1 MHGEVGKLLWTISYF
16 IVVLCLSAYGIHRYS
31 IIYLYFKNLHCKPA
45 AASRFAELPVVTVQL
60 PIYNEIHVVERLLKA
75 ISEIDYPRDKLEI
88 QVLDDSTDETRSM
101 TERTVAKLRA
111 RGYDAVVLRRE
122 DRVGF
127 KAGALDYGFQKAK
140 GEFFFILD
148 ADFVPPPNI
157 LRESIQ
163 HFADP
168 KVGMIQTRWGH
179 INRSYS
185 WLTRAEAI
193 LLDGHLVLEQT
204 ARSRTG
210 RFFNFNGTAGLW
222 RKSCIRESGGWQHD
236 TLTEDLDL
244 SYRAQLRG
252 WKFVFLADIVTPAE
266 LPVDID
272 GFKSQQHRWTK
283 GSIQTCKKVLPRIW
297 SSQLPLFIK
306 VEATAH
312 LTANFAYL
320 LLAFLCVL
328 LHPSSGGGSSA
339 AAGGVARM
347 LLIDLPIFVA
357 TTVSAAVFYLCAQ
370 RELYPKDWKREI
382 WFFPFVLALGIGLSI
397 NNARAVLEAMFNRR
411 SDFCRT
417 PKYGIERS
425 KQRWQD
431 SRYAAVRTVIPLIEF
446 IFAGYFTYFVFHAFQ
461 NHEFLSV
468 PFLMLFQIGF
478 AYVACGSIW
487 QRMMRPQ
494 WSSRDISVA

>member
-1 MHGEVGKLLWTISYF
+1 MLWTISYF
-16 IVVLCLSAYGIHRYS
+16 IVVLGLSAYGIHRYS
-31 IIYLYFKNLHCKPA
+31 IIYLYFKNRHCKPA
-45 AASRFAELPVVTVQL
+45 APSQFAELPVVTVQL

-75 ISEIDYPRDKLEI
+75 TSEIDYPRDKLEI

-101 TERTVAKLRA
+101 TETTVAKLRA
-111 RGYDAVVLRRE
+111 RGYDAIVLRRE

-168 KVGMIQTRWGH
+168 RVGMIQTRWGH

-222 RKSCIRESGGWQHD
+222 RKNCIRESGGWQHD

-266 LPVDID
+266 LPVDLD

-283 GSIQTCKKVLPRIW
+283 GSIQTCKKMLPRIW
-297 SSQLPLFIK
+297 RSKLPLFIK
-306 VEATAH
+306 IEATAH

-328 LHPSSGGGSSA
+328 LHPSSSGASSG
-339 AAGGVARM
+339 AAGGVVRM

-370 RELYPKDWKREI
+370 KELYPKDWKREI

-397 NNARAVLEAMFNRR
+397 NNARAVLEALFNRR

-417 PKYGIERS
+417 PKYGIERT
-425 KQRWQD
+425 KHRWHS
-431 SRYAAVRTVIPLIEF
+431 SRYAAVRTVIPLVEF
-446 IFAGYFTYFVFHAFQ
+446 IFAVYFTYFVFHAFQ

-487 QRMMRPQ
+487 QRIMRPQ

>member
-1 MHGEVGKLLWTISYF
+1 M
-16 IVVLCLSAYGIHRYS
+16 VLGLSAYGIHRYS
-31 IIYLYFKNLHCKPA
+31 IIYLYFKNRHCKPA
-45 AASRFAELPVVTVQL
+45 APSQFAELPVVTVQL

-75 ISEIDYPRDKLEI
+75 TSEIDYPRDKLEI

-101 TERTVAKLRA
+101 TETTVAKLRA
-111 RGYDAVVLRRE
+111 RGYDAIVLRRE

-168 KVGMIQTRWGH
+168 RVGMIQTRWGH

-222 RKSCIRESGGWQHD
+222 RKNCIRESGGWQHD

-244 SYRAQLRG
+244 SYRAQLLG
-252 WKFVFLADIVTPAE
+252 WKFVFLVDIVTPAE
-266 LPVDID
+266 LPVDLD

-283 GSIQTCKKVLPRIW
+283 GSIQTCKKMLPRIW
-297 SSQLPLFIK
+297 RSKLPLFIK
-306 VEATAH
+306 IEATAH

-328 LHPSSGGGSSA
+328 LHPSSSGASSG
-339 AAGGVARM
+339 AAGGVVRM

-370 RELYPKDWKREI
+370 KELYPKDWKREI

-397 NNARAVLEAMFNRR
+397 NNARAVLEAVFNRR

-417 PKYGIERS
+417 PKYGIERT
-425 KQRWQD
+425 KQRWQS
-431 SRYAAVRTVIPLIEF
+431 SRYAAVRTVIPLVEF
-446 IFAGYFTYFVFHAFQ
+446 IFAVYFTYFVFHAFQ

-487 QRMMRPQ
+487 QRIMRPQ

>member
-1 MHGEVGKLLWTISYF
+1 MHGEVGTLLWTISYF
-16 IVVLCLSAYGIHRYS
+16 IVVLGLSAYGIHRYS
-31 IIYLYFKNLHCKPA
+31 IIYLYFKNRHRKPA

-60 PIYNEIHVVERLLKA
+60 PIYNEVHVVERLLKA

-101 TERTVAKLRA
+101 TERTAAKLRA

-283 GSIQTCKKVLPRIW
+283 GSIQTCKKMLPRIW
-297 SSQLPLFIK
+297 RSQLPLFIK

-328 LHPSSGGGSSA
+328 LHPSSGGASSA
-339 AAGGVARM
+339 AAGGAARM

-370 RELYPKDWKREI
+370 RELYPKDWRREI

-417 PKYGIERS
+417 PKYGIERT